1 MSIRSLVLLSLL
13 GAMPVAATAGVV
25 YDIPTLLKLREGL
38 QVQVRQNEREFING
52 TLIRVGSDHFCIQ
65 FGERDSLTARCYPYT
80 AISVIAP
87 SDPKNP
93 YYIIETR

>member
-1 MSIRSLVLLSLL
+1 MSIRSIVLLSLL
-13 GAMPVAATAGVV
+13 SAAPAVATASVV
-25 YDIPTLLKLREGL
+25 YDFPTLLKLREGL
-38 QVQVRQNEREFING
+38 PVEVRQEERPVFTG

-65 FGERDSLTARCYPYT
+65 FGERDSLAARCYPYT